1 MTWLTLTKNCNI
13 YLLKKKTKEKEK
25 CNSRIS
31 VHFQIFLLVFNFTDA
46 LIANF
51 LLGLNFIVLTKSTKS
66 VKFNA
71 HEI

>member
-31 VHFQIFLLVFNFTDA
+31 VHFQIFF
-46 LIANF
+46 I
-51 LLGLNFIVLTKSTKS
+51 GL
-66 VKFNA
+66 
-71 HEI
+71 